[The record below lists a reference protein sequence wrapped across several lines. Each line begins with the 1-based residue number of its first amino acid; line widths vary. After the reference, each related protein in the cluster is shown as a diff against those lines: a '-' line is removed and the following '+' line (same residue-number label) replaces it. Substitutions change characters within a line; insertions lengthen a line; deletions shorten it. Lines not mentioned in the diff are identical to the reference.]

1 MNNQSATLREE
12 MNQGIVMCPGAWN
25 GLVGAAIANAGFKSC
40 YISGGATANASGYP
54 DVGLITLT
62 EMCRTIKEVSTSSK
76 LPVIVD
82 ADTGYGESECLTR
95 TVVEYDRNGAA
106 GMHIEDQEFPKRCG
120 HLDGKTLVSK
130 SSMVEKIKTASNN
143 KLNENFILIARTDAR
158 CIDGLNA
165 AIDRGNA
172 YREAGADMIFPEGL
186 RNEEEF
192 SEFAKECP
200 GLLLANMTEF
210 GKTQHLTAE
219 RFGSIGYNLVIYPVT
234 FQRVAMGAITRCL
247 HQLYKEGTA
256 EGFED
261 KMQTRQELYDLLGY
275 IPGEAWSFP
284 SDNR

>member
-1 MNNQSATLREE
+1 MNNQSETLREE
-12 MNQGIVMCPGAWN
+12 MKQGVVMCPGAWN
-25 GLVGAAIANAGFKSC
+25 GLVGAAIAKAGFKSC

-82 ADTGYGESECLTR
+82 ADTGYGESECLAR
-95 TVVEYDRNGAA
+95 TVVEYERSGAA

-120 HLDGKTLVSK
+120 HLDGKILVSK
-130 SSMVEKIKTASNN
+130 SSMVKKIKAASTNR
-143 KLNENFILIARTDAR
+143 LNDSFILIARTDAR
-158 CIDGLNA
+158 CIDGIEA

-186 RNEEEF
+186 RNKEEF
-192 SEFAKECP
+192 SEFAKQCP

-210 GKTQHLTAE
+210 GKTPHLTAE
-219 RFGSIGYNLVIYPVT
+219 QFGSIGYNLVIYPVT
-234 FQRVAMGAITRCL
+234 FQRVAMGAITKYL
-247 HQLYKEGTA
+247 QQLREDGSA

-261 KMQTRQELYDLLGY
+261 KMQTRQELYDLLEY
-275 IPGEAWSFP
+275 VPGEAWTFP
-284 SDNR
+284 SDNC